1 MNSDLLECK
10 VNAKEMVALQN
21 PPRYKNE
28 RKKGYMDVMSEL
40 WSKHGYLDL
49 GLSSQNLRDQAPRLE
64 KTFGNVQDTI
74 LGNAGDQE
82 RQLVEHGEGV
92 NLLFED
98 QESNTEAEQ
107 SNAENLYTYLKP
119 EDPKNPVLNLAR
131 TKSWRVQ
138 HQYLP

>member
-1 MNSDLLECK
+1 MNSNLLECK

-21 PPRYKNE
+21 PPRYKNG
-28 RKKGYMDVMSEL
+28 RKKGYMDVISEL
-40 WSKHGYLDL
+40 WSKHGYSDL
-49 GLSSQNLRDQAPRLE
+49 GLSSQNLRDQAARLE

-74 LGNAGDQE
+74 LGNAGDEE
-82 RQLVEHGEGV
+82 RQLVEHGEGE

-107 SNAENLYTYLKP
+107 STAENFHTYLEP
-119 EDPKNPVLNLAR
+119 EDPKNPVLTLAR

-138 HQYLP
+138 HQYLR